1 MWSPKKV
8 STGSSATRFLPTP
21 RCCMQREGLY
31 LVDIVEAARKIASY
45 LEGVSPEVWAA
56 DSMRRDA
63 VIWQLS
69 IIGEAVGGISD
80 ETRASTPEIP
90 WKLIRGLRNNV
101 VHRYFSVDWKIVH
114 SAATVNVP
122 VGAASARSA
131 SACPSGSLQAPG
143 ARGITRLC
151 RFLRR

>member
-1 MWSPKKV
+1 
-8 STGSSATRFLPTP
+8 
-21 RCCMQREGLY
+21 MQREGLY

-122 VGAASARSA
+122 DLERQVRDLLQHAHPDLFRRLEHEESRASADS
-131 SACPSGSLQAPG
+131 SDDEHTEPSTSSDLH
-143 ARGITRLC
+143 
-151 RFLRR
+151 

>member
-1 MWSPKKV
+1 
-8 STGSSATRFLPTP
+8 
-21 RCCMQREGLY
+21 MQREGLY

-69 IIGEAVGGISD
+69 IIGEAVGGISE
-80 ETRASTPEIP
+80 ETRDVTPQIP

-114 SAATVNVP
+114 TAATVNVP
-122 VGAASARSA
+122 ELERQVRDLLQRAHPDLFKRLEQQESRESIDSSDVGPTDSS
-131 SACPSGSLQAPG
+131 PDTDLH
-143 ARGITRLC
+143 
-151 RFLRR
+151 

>member
-1 MWSPKKV
+1 
-8 STGSSATRFLPTP
+8 
-21 RCCMQREGLY
+21 MQREGLY

-45 LEGVSPEVWAA
+45 LEGVSPEAWAD

-69 IIGEAVGGISD
+69 IIGEAVGGISE

-122 VGAASARSA
+122 ELERQVRDLLQHAYPDLFKRLEQEEARIAAGPPGEVNEEPPTA
-131 SACPSGSLQAPG
+131 SDL
-143 ARGITRLC
+143 
-151 RFLRR
+151 

>member
-1 MWSPKKV
+1 M
-8 STGSSATRFLPTP
+8 
-21 RCCMQREGLY
+21 
-31 LVDIVEAARKIASY
+31 DIVEAAGKIASY

-69 IIGEAVGGISD
+69 IIGEAVGGISE
-80 ETRASTPEIP
+80 ETRASAPEIP

-114 SAATVNVP
+114 NAATTNVP
-122 VGAASARSA
+122 ELERQVRDLLRS
-131 SACPSGSLQAPG
+131 SYPDVFKRLQEQEEE
-143 ARGITRLC
+143 
-151 RFLRR
+151 

>member
-1 MWSPKKV
+1 
-8 STGSSATRFLPTP
+8 
-21 RCCMQREGLY
+21 MQREGLY

-122 VGAASARSA
+122 ELERHVRDLLQHAHPDLFRRLEQEESRASADS
-131 SACPSGSLQAPG
+131 SDDEHTEPSTSSD
-143 ARGITRLC
+143 
-151 RFLRR
+151 LR

>member
-1 MWSPKKV
+1 
-8 STGSSATRFLPTP
+8 
-21 RCCMQREGLY
+21 MQREGLY

-45 LEGVSPEVWAA
+45 LEGVSPEMWSA

-122 VGAASARSA
+122 DLERQVRNLLQRAYPDLFERLEQEEARTLSAPPEDARTEPSTGSA
-131 SACPSGSLQAPG
+131 S
-143 ARGITRLC
+143 
-151 RFLRR
+151 

>member
-1 MWSPKKV
+1 M
-8 STGSSATRFLPTP
+8 
-21 RCCMQREGLY
+21 
-31 LVDIVEAARKIASY
+31 EAARKIASY

-122 VGAASARSA
+122 DLERQVRDLLQHAHPDLFRRLEHEESRASADS
-131 SACPSGSLQAPG
+131 SDDEHTEPSTSSDLH
-143 ARGITRLC
+143 
-151 RFLRR
+151 

>member
-1 MWSPKKV
+1 
-8 STGSSATRFLPTP
+8 
-21 RCCMQREGLY
+21 MQREGLY

-45 LEGVSPEVWAA
+45 LEGVSPEVWAN

-90 WKLIRGLRNNV
+90 WKLIRGLRDNV

-114 SAATVNVP
+114 SAATVNFPELERQVRDLLQRAYP
-122 VGAASARSA
+122 DLFKRLEQEEARIAAGLPGEGNDEPPTA
-131 SACPSGSLQAPG
+131 SDL
-143 ARGITRLC
+143 
-151 RFLRR
+151 

>member
-1 MWSPKKV
+1 
-8 STGSSATRFLPTP
+8 
-21 RCCMQREGLY
+21 MQREGLY

-45 LEGVSPEVWAA
+45 LEGVSPEVWAD

-69 IIGEAVGGISD
+69 TIGEAVGGISE

-114 SAATVNVP
+114 SAATVDVP
-122 VGAASARSA
+122 ELERQVRDLLQRAYPELFKRLEQEEARIAAGPPGEGNEEPPTA
-131 SACPSGSLQAPG
+131 SDL
-143 ARGITRLC
+143 
-151 RFLRR
+151 

>member
-1 MWSPKKV
+1 
-8 STGSSATRFLPTP
+8 
-21 RCCMQREGLY
+21 MQREGLY

-56 DSMRRDA
+56 DSMRREA

-80 ETRASTPEIP
+80 ETRASAPEIP

-101 VHRYFSVDWKIVH
+101 VHRYFSVDWKIVY

-122 VGAASARSA
+122 ELERQVRDLLQHAHPDLFRRLEQEESSA
-131 SACPSGSLQAPG
+131 SADSSDDEHTEPSTSLSFPP
-143 ARGITRLC
+143 
-151 RFLRR
+151 

>member
-1 MWSPKKV
+1 M
-8 STGSSATRFLPTP
+8 
-21 RCCMQREGLY
+21 
-31 LVDIVEAARKIASY
+31 
-45 LEGVSPEVWAA
+45 
-56 DSMRRDA
+56 
-63 VIWQLS
+63 S

-122 VGAASARSA
+122 ELERQVRD
-131 SACPSGSLQAPG
+131 L
-143 ARGITRLC
+143 
-151 RFLRR
+151 LRRAYPDLFKRLEQEESRAPTVSPDEHIGPSTGSHL